1 MITKCTGFGIRMS
14 WVQFLVQKL
23 LIYMKSRKVIKFLYT
38 SEPLSVNGAN
48 TICLEEFLKGSEIIQ
63 SSKKHRL
70 WSQDGSDYTCN
81 SSGNLNLR
89 FLIFKIGIIPP
100 P

>member
-23 LIYMKSRKVIKFLYT
+23 LIYMKLREVTKSLYT
-38 SEPLSVNGAN
+38 SEPLSENGAN
-48 TICLEEFLKGSEIIQ
+48 TICLEEFLKGLQIIQ

-70 WSQDGSDYTCN
+70 CSQEGSGLEVTV
-81 SSGNLNLR
+81 LVTA
-89 FLIFKIGIIPP
+89 
-100 P
+100 

>member
-23 LIYMKSRKVIKFLYT
+23 LIYMKSRKVIKFLYI

-63 SSKKHRL
+63 GAPSIVHGTWAHPINRSRQAPQGVGE
-70 WSQDGSDYTCN
+70 WVPGRQ
-81 SSGNLNLR
+81 
-89 FLIFKIGIIPP
+89 
-100 P
+100 